1 MLSLIDTMKNKYF
14 IILLTT
20 IFALASCSFTSN
32 SFNESDKDQLLL
44 QLVSYILD
52 EGHYV
57 EKDLDDDFSTKA
69 FDTYI
74 DMIDPYKRYFYNSDI
89 NKFKEYE
96 YLIDDQF
103 KNSDLTFFNLTHETL
118 LKRIKESKE
127 IYTELF
133 SSPFNYEVDEV
144 LIVSSDESF
153 VSTREELKD
162 RWRKTFKYYTL
173 NNLNDLLTEND
184 SVKSLVNNNINFNVV
199 IKEYEEKSRNSSLE
213 FCNEIYQYY
222 SDRSRQEWFS
232 DYVNA
237 IVYQFDPHTFYFNA
251 DEKEDFDVDMSGN
264 YAGIGARLQQKM
276 DKISVVELISGG
288 PAWRQNKLE
297 VGDILLKVRQED
309 EENSVSIVG
318 MRIKDAVKLIKGP
331 IESSVILTIKKV
343 DGQIVD
349 LKIPR
354 DIVQMEETYAKSSIV
369 ERLDSKYGL
378 INLPKFYFDFDD
390 YSERNAASDI
400 KKEIIRLKEEG
411 IEGLILD
418 LRNNG
423 GGGLKPA
430 VDMAGL
436 FIEEGPIVQV
446 QSFEKKKQILK
457 DRDRSIVWDG
467 PLVIL
472 VNELSASSSEILAAA
487 MQDYKRAIIIGSKQT
502 YGKGTVQNVL
512 DLNKM
517 IRSNTNGDMG
527 AFKFTIQKYYRI
539 NGGSVQLE
547 GVKSDIVIPNRYSY
561 IDFGEKEQ
569 DNPLEWDEITPVE
582 FTPWSS
588 NFDYSSAIQKSKLR
602 IKSNEYLKLIDE
614 NAKWIKS
621 IRDIEEFSLNYFNY
635 TDKIKADELTS
646 KSFDKLKDFKTNLEF
661 KSLPY
666 EVMLFEK
673 DSTLKLKRT
682 RWHKNLAK
690 DLYIDEALNVLSDLK
705 ISNNN
710 I

>member
-1 MLSLIDTMKNKYF
+1 MKNKYF

-103 KNSDLTFFNLTHETL
+103 KNSDLTFFNITHETL

-184 SVKSLVNNNINFNVV
+184 SVKSLVINNINFNVV

-264 YAGIGARLQQKM
+264 YAGIGARLQQKT

-602 IKSNEYLKLIDE
+602 IKSNEYLKLIDD

-621 IRDIEEFSLNYFNY
+621 IRDTEEFSLNYFNY

>member
-1 MLSLIDTMKNKYF
+1 MKNKYF

-32 SFNESDKDQLLL
+32 SSKESDKDQKIL

-57 EKDLDDDFSTKA
+57 DKELDDEFSSKV
-69 FDTYI
+69 FQTYI
-74 DMIDPYKRYFYNSDI
+74 EMIDPYKRYFYKSDI
-89 NKFKEYE
+89 DRFKEFE

-103 KNSDLTFFNLTHETL
+103 KSSDLTFFNLTHETL

-127 IYTELF
+127 IYTSVF
-133 SSPFNYEVDEV
+133 SSPFNYKVDEFLTV
-144 LIVSSDESF
+144 STDEDFVSSKS
-153 VSTREELKD
+153 ELTD

-184 SVKSLVNNNINFNVV
+184 SINSLVKNNQDFNFI
-199 IKEYEEKSRNSSLE
+199 IKDFEEKSRASSLE
-213 FCNEIYQYY
+213 FCNEVYQYY

-232 DYVNA
+232 EYVNS
-237 IVYQFDPHTFYFNA
+237 IVYQFDPHTFYFNP
-251 DEKEDFDVDMSGN
+251 DDKEDFDVDMSGN

-288 PAWRQNKLE
+288 PAWRQNELE
-297 VGDILLKVRQED
+297 VGDILLKVRQTDQETP
-309 EENSVSIVG
+309 VSIVG

-349 LKIPR
+349 LQIPR
-354 DIVQMEETYAKSSIV
+354 DIVQLEETYAKSSIV
-369 ERLDSKYGL
+369 ERSNSKYGL
-378 INLPKFYFDFDD
+378 INLPKFYFDFED

-400 KKEIIRLKEEG
+400 KKEIIRLKEQG

-446 QSFEKKKQILK
+446 QSFEKKKEILK
-457 DRDRSIVWDG
+457 DRDRSIVWEG

-472 VNELSASSSEILAAA
+472 VNEFSASSSEILAAA
-487 MQDYKRAIIIGSKQT
+487 MQDYERAIIIGSNQT
-502 YGKGTVQNVL
+502 YGKGTVQNVV
-512 DLNKM
+512 DLNRM

-569 DNPLEWDEITPVE
+569 DNPLEWDKITPVDY
-582 FTPWSS
+582 TPWTS
-588 NFDYSSAIQKSKLR
+588 NFDYSSAIQKSKIR
-602 IKSNEYLKLIDE
+602 IESNEYLKLIDS
-614 NAKWIKS
+614 NAKWIKTV
-621 IRDIEEFSLNYFNY
+621 RDTEDFSLNYFTY
-635 TDKIKADELTS
+635 SDKIKADELTA
-646 KSFDKLKDFKTNLEF
+646 KSFDKLKDFNTDLEF

-666 EVMLFEK
+666 EIMLFEK
-673 DSTLKLKRT
+673 DSTLKLKRN
-682 RWHKNLAK
+682 RWHKNLSK
-690 DLYIDEALNVLSDLK
+690 DLYIDEALNVLTDLK
-705 ISNNN
+705 ISYNNLD
-710 I
+710 

>member
-1 MLSLIDTMKNKYF
+1 MKNKYF

-103 KNSDLTFFNLTHETL
+103 KNSDLTFFNITHETL

-184 SVKSLVNNNINFNVV
+184 SVKSLVINNINFNVV

-602 IKSNEYLKLIDE
+602 IKSNEYLKLIDD

-621 IRDIEEFSLNYFNY
+621 IRDTEEFSLNYFNY

>member
-1 MLSLIDTMKNKYF
+1 MKNKYF

-32 SFNESDKDQLLL
+32 SSSGSDKDQLLL
-44 QLVSYILD
+44 QLISYILD

-57 EKDLDDDFSTKA
+57 EKNLDDDFSSNA

-74 DMIDPYKRYFYNSDI
+74 DMIDPYKRYFYKSDI
-89 NKFKEYE
+89 EKFKEYE

-103 KNSDLTFFNLTHETL
+103 KNSDISFFNLTNEIL

-127 IYTELF
+127 IYTEVF
-133 SSPFNYEVDEV
+133 SSPFNYELDEV
-144 LIVSSDESF
+144 LIVSTDENF
-153 VSTREELKD
+153 VSTRAELKD

-173 NNLNDLLTEND
+173 NNLNDLLSEND
-184 SVKSLVNNNINFNVV
+184 SLKSSIKSDKDFNFV
-199 IKEYEEKSRNSSLE
+199 IKEFEEKSRNSSLE
-213 FCNEIYQYY
+213 FCNEIHQYY

-232 DYVNA
+232 DYVNSL
-237 IVYQFDPHTFYFNA
+237 VYQFDPHTFYFNA

-331 IESSVILTIKKV
+331 TESSVVLTIKKV

-390 YSERNAASDI
+390 YSKRNAASDI

-430 VDMAGL
+430 IDMAGL

-446 QSFEKKKQILK
+446 QSFEKKKEILK

-487 MQDYKRAIIIGSKQT
+487 MQDYKRAIIIGSNQT
-502 YGKGTVQNVL
+502 YGKGTVQNVV
-512 DLNKM
+512 DLNRM

-547 GVKSDIVIPNRYSY
+547 GVKSDIVIPNRYNY

-569 DNPLEWDEITPVE
+569 DNPLEWDEITPVQYK
-582 FTPWSS
+582 PWIS
-588 NFDYSSAIQKSKLR
+588 NSDYSSAIQKSKLR
-602 IKSNEYLKLIDE
+602 IESNEYLNLIDE

-621 IRDIEEFSLNYFNY
+621 IRDTEEFSLNYFSY
-635 TDKIKADELTS
+635 IDKIEADELTS
-646 KSFDKLKDFKTNLEF
+646 NGFDKLKDFKTNLEF

-666 EVMLFEK
+666 EVILFEK

-705 ISNNN
+705 INNN
-710 I
+710 N

>member
-1 MLSLIDTMKNKYF
+1 MKNKYF

-57 EKDLDDDFSTKA
+57 EKDLDDDFSSKA

-74 DMIDPYKRYFYNSDI
+74 YMIDPYKRYFYNSDI

-184 SVKSLVNNNINFNVV
+184 SVKSLVINNINFNVV

-264 YAGIGARLQQKM
+264 YAGIGARLQQKT

-512 DLNKM
+512 DLNRM

-602 IKSNEYLKLIDE
+602 IKSNEYLKLIDD

-621 IRDIEEFSLNYFNY
+621 IRDTEEFSLNYFNY

>member
-1 MLSLIDTMKNKYF
+1 MKNKYF

-144 LIVSSDESF
+144 LIVSTDESF
-153 VSTREELKD
+153 VSTRAELKD

-184 SVKSLVNNNINFNVV
+184 SVKSLVINNINFNVV

-512 DLNKM
+512 DLNRM

-602 IKSNEYLKLIDE
+602 IKSNEYLKLIDD

-621 IRDIEEFSLNYFNY
+621 IRDTEEFSLNYFNY

>member
-1 MLSLIDTMKNKYF
+1 MKNKYF

-32 SFNESDKDQLLL
+32 SFNESDKDQRLL
-44 QLVSYILD
+44 QLVSYILE

-57 EKDLDDDFSTKA
+57 DKDLDDDFSSKA

-74 DMIDPYKRYFYNSDI
+74 DMIDPYKRYFYKSDI

-103 KNSDLTFFNLTHETL
+103 KNYELTFFNLTHETL
-118 LKRIKESKE
+118 LKRIKESKD

-144 LIVSSDESF
+144 LIVSSDENF
-153 VSTREELKD
+153 VSTRAELKD

-184 SVKSLVNNNINFNVV
+184 SVKFLVKNNINFNFV
-199 IKEYEEKSRNSSLE
+199 IKEFEEKSRNSSLE

-232 DYVNA
+232 DYVNS

-276 DKISVVELISGG
+276 DKITVIELISGG

-331 IESSVILTIKKV
+331 IESSVILTLKKV

-446 QSFEKKKQILK
+446 QSFEKKKEILK

-512 DLNKM
+512 DLNRM

-602 IKSNEYLKLIDE
+602 IKSNEYLKLIDD

-621 IRDIEEFSLNYFNY
+621 IRDTEEFSLNYFNY
-635 TDKIKADELTS
+635 IDKIKADELTS

-666 EVMLFEK
+666 EEMLFEK

>member
-1 MLSLIDTMKNKYF
+1 MKNKYF

-184 SVKSLVNNNINFNVV
+184 SVKSLVINNINFNVV

-602 IKSNEYLKLIDE
+602 IKSNEYLKLIDD

-621 IRDIEEFSLNYFNY
+621 IRDTEEFSLNYFNY

>member
-1 MLSLIDTMKNKYF
+1 MTTKLIDY
-14 IILLTT
+14 
-20 IFALASCSFTSN
+20 
-32 SFNESDKDQLLL
+32 
-44 QLVSYILD
+44 
-52 EGHYV
+52 
-57 EKDLDDDFSTKA
+57 DLS
-69 FDTYI
+69 
-74 DMIDPYKRYFYNSDI
+74 
-89 NKFKEYE
+89 
-96 YLIDDQF
+96 
-103 KNSDLTFFNLTHETL
+103 FFNLTYETL
-118 LKRIKESKE
+118 VKRISESKE
-127 IYTELF
+127 IYTGVF
-133 SSPFNYEVDEV
+133 NSPFNYKIDEV
-144 LIVSSDESF
+144 LVVNDSIDFVDDESKM
-153 VSTREELKD
+153 KD

-184 SVKSLVNNNINFNVV
+184 SVKSLVINNINFNVV

-378 INLPKFYFDFDD
+378 INLPKFYFDFED

-467 PLVIL
+467 SLVIL
-472 VNELSASSSEILAAA
+472 VNEFSASASEILAAA

-512 DLNKM
+512 DLNRM
-517 IRSNTNGDMG
+517 IRSNTNGDLG
-527 AFKFTIQKYYRI
+527 ALKITTDKFYRI
-539 NGGSVQLE
+539 NGGSTQLE

-569 DNPLEWDEITPVE
+569 DNPLEWDKITAVE
-582 FTPWSS
+582 YTPWVS
-588 NFDYSSAIQKSKLR
+588 NFDYSSAIEKSKLR
-602 IKSNEYLKLIDE
+602 IESNEYLKLIDD

-621 IRDIEEFSLNYFNY
+621 IRDTEEFSLNYFNY

-673 DSTLKLKRT
+673 DSTLNLKRT
-682 RWHKNLAK
+682 RLHINLHKT
-690 DLYIDEALNVLSDLK
+690 LYRCFLHL
-705 ISNNN
+705 
-710 I
+710 